1 MKCYNCGDDA
11 DMRVYVIVNGK
22 LQQVDICSKCYK
34 EQMQAMVD
42 HFKNKDGNF
51 NPEEMQKFMYKVLMD
66 NKDEFEKIFGSMLN
80 DSNFTLDNIDF
91 NDIGFDIKEGM
102 NPFEGFIADE
112 LENFLKGKN
121 IQNDTKPTYK
131 ENVDG
136 KDKDYKQ
143 INFGEVKNKKEIK
156 MLKSSVD
163 RKKEQLYSY
172 IKSEDYMAAATL
184 RDQIRDINK
193 RIMFIMELEKEY
205 ER

>member
-11 DMRVYVIVNGK
+11 DMKVYVIVNGK

-34 EQMQAMVD
+34 EQMEAMVD
-42 HFKNKDGNF
+42 HFKNQDGDF

-80 DSNFTLDNIDF
+80 DSSFNLDNLNV
-91 NDIGFDIKEGM
+91 NDIAFDMKEVM
-102 NPFEGFIADE
+102 NPFESDE
-112 LENFLKGKN
+112 VEDFLKNKTGQKGFEF
-121 IQNDTKPTYK
+121 KHREPEEMK
-131 ENVDG
+131 
-136 KDKDYKQ
+136 KDEFKQ
-143 INFGEVKNKKEIK
+143 INFGEMKNKKEIK
-156 MLKSSVD
+156 MLKNSVD
-163 RKKEQLYSY
+163 RKREQLNSY
-172 IKSEDYMAAATL
+172 VKSEDYLAAATL

>member
-11 DMRVYVIVNGK
+11 DMKVYVIVNGK

-34 EQMQAMVD
+34 EQIEAMVD
-42 HFKNKDGNF
+42 HFKNQDGDF

-80 DSNFTLDNIDF
+80 DSSFNLDNLNV
-91 NDIGFDIKEGM
+91 NDIAFDMKEGM
-102 NPFEGFIADE
+102 NSFESDE
-112 LENFLKGKN
+112 VEDFLKNKTGQKGFEF
-121 IQNDTKPTYK
+121 KHREPEEMK
-131 ENVDG
+131 
-136 KDKDYKQ
+136 KDEFKQ
-143 INFGEVKNKKEIK
+143 INFGEMKNKKEIK
-156 MLKSSVD
+156 MLKNSVD
-163 RKKEQLYSY
+163 RKKKQLNSY
-172 IKSEDYMAAATL
+172 VKSEDYLAAATL

>member
-11 DMRVYVIVNGK
+11 DMKVYVIVNGK

-34 EQMQAMVD
+34 EQMEAMVD
-42 HFKNKDGNF
+42 HFKNQDGDF

-80 DSNFTLDNIDF
+80 DSSFNLDNLNI
-91 NDIGFDIKEGM
+91 NDIAFDMKEVM
-102 NPFEGFIADE
+102 NPFESDE
-112 LENFLKGKN
+112 VEDFLKNKTGQKGFEF
-121 IQNDTKPTYK
+121 KHREPEEMK
-131 ENVDG
+131 
-136 KDKDYKQ
+136 KDEFKQ
-143 INFGEVKNKKEIK
+143 INFGEMKNKKEIK
-156 MLKSSVD
+156 MLKNSVD
-163 RKKEQLYSY
+163 RKREQLNSY
-172 IKSEDYMAAATL
+172 VKSEDYLAAATL